1 MTPLFPLIAALA
13 LKDKAPGLP
22 EAFISSSPAVPAAGR
37 FVIAFSTIRDQ
48 ARQVEQAN
56 KTISEQAKKRKA
68 LAVAFFQFLADHNL
82 INEVT
87 QNPKD
92 YPELVD
98 LFMSVPKGDREALI
112 ELMAA
117 AIGKKRKRSESEA

>member
-1 MTPLFPLIAALA
+1 MTPFFPLFAALA

-22 EAFISSSPAVPAAGR
+22 EAVISSSPAVPAAGR

-56 KTISEQAKKRKA
+56 KTISEQTKKRKA
-68 LAVAFFQFLADHNL
+68 LAVDISKLL
-82 INEVT
+82 IVNRLLNEVT
-87 QNPKD
+87 KNPKE

-98 LFMSVPKGDREALI
+98 LLMSVSQNDREALI
-112 ELMAA
+112 AL
-117 AIGKKRKRSESEA
+117 IGAVGKERKQSESKD